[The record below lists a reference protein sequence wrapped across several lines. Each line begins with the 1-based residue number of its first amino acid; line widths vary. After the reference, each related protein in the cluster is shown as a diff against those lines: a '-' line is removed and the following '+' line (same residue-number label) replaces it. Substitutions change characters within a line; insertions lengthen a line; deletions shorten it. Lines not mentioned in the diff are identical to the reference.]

1 MFIMKKIALLIIC
14 FYSLLWPINPPSKGK
29 IPEQVMRNFRNQN
42 IGKDYGNPGWIKR
55 ISDSRNMPKQG
66 YSNDFN
72 IPVLLGTVFRRVR
85 YIF

>member
-55 ISDSRNMPKQG
+55 ISDSRKHAKQE
-66 YSNDFN
+66 YSND
-72 IPVLLGTVFRRVR
+72 L
-85 YIF
+85 